1 MTPLSTG
8 RPSSRPLTEQDRQG
22 FVHEPKVEAGKYYE
36 GALVSRRSQMQKARE
51 KAKAAVRAVLEKN
64 RSANEAAAIYASTR
78 QYPFWSTP
86 SIGID
91 PYAAAATPSSTPFTS
106 AAPVSSA
113 APTTSTPRFV
123 QSANFVQQK
132 PLREINAACRRVHE
146 AKKAADAKKARD
158 EYLLR
163 SNSPIPQYTVDYPP
177 EVFKRWADGR
187 EEFKRRARLM
197 EGDLRARGLL
207 QRQRE

>member
-1 MTPLSTG
+1 MTPLSSG
-8 RPSSRPLTEQDRQG
+8 RPSTRPITEQDRQG

-36 GALVSRRSQMQKARE
+36 GALISRRSQMQKARE

-86 SIGID
+86 SVGNA
-91 PYAAAATPSSTPFTS
+91 PASTP
-106 AAPVSSA
+106 APP
-113 APTTSTPRFV
+113 APPATSTPKVV
-123 QSANFVQQK
+123 QSANFVQKTK
-132 PLREINAACRRVHE
+132 PLHEINAACRRVHE

-207 QRQRE
+207 KRQGE